1 MRIEFALC
9 VWSQNARFVVTSHC
23 SRCVLDLVVGVYKD
37 LGPSAPGATAPAL
50 LDCRLV
56 VSRSI
61 YIYKFYIFA
70 RARCYSFAFT
80 TYYCLVFLRLARCYF
95 TTTSVATCVA
105 AVIRSFYIYLLVLFL
120 TYIYIPLDMGVAV
133 EALIARTLRLLLRRH
148 SWLSST

>member
-9 VWSQNARFVVTSHC
+9 VWSQNARFVVTSHS

-70 RARCYSFAFT
+70 RARCYLYFCCFYYFIT
-80 TYYCLVFLRLARCYF
+80 TTVVCDFVRRFHLLECCSLVFL
-95 TTTSVATCVA
+95 S
-105 AVIRSFYIYLLVLFL
+105 
-120 TYIYIPLDMGVAV
+120 
-133 EALIARTLRLLLRRH
+133 
-148 SWLSST
+148 

>member
-70 RARCYSFAFT
+70 RARCYVLITTFLLLVFT
-80 TYYCLVFLRLARCYF
+80 TARCY
-95 TTTSVATCVA
+95 SLQVA
-105 AVIRSFYIYLLVLFL
+105 YLFL
-120 TYIYIPLDMGVAV
+120 QYFVVFVIFI
-133 EALIARTLRLLLRRH
+133 RQFCF
-148 SWLSST
+148 